1 MIKLGLV
8 GVFVAM
14 VGCGSDG
21 AGTGPITASNAQAGC
36 EAGCQHDKE
45 CNPTSTQTVEA
56 CTAECVAGV
65 SGGGVREDAFE
76 ELATCL
82 AQQACTATDDVC
94 FATCEPTSAHDG
106 FEAAC
111 RAKLAECGA
120 AADSVDSACET
131 TPSGGDQGFLCLFTP
146 AVMNELAACMDLA
159 CTAIEDCYGT
169 VSAKYGL
176 N

>member
-1 MIKLGLV
+1 MSKLGMIV
-8 GVFVAM
+8 VFATM
-14 VGCGSDG
+14 VGCGTDG
-21 AGTGPITASNAQAGC
+21 AGTGPISAANAQAGC
-36 EAGCQHDKE
+36 EAGCEHDKE
-45 CNPTSTQTVEA
+45 CDPTSTQTVEA

-76 ELATCL
+76 ELSTCVS
-82 AQQACTATDDVC
+82 QQACTASDDAC
-94 FATCEPTSAHDG
+94 FTACEPTSAHES

-120 AADSVDSACET
+120 APTDLDGACET
-131 TPSGGDQGFLCLFTP
+131 KPNGDDLGFLCLFTP